1 MRISIYVFYV
11 SFADILYW
19 SIEKKIDWPKTFDL
33 HYISNIN
40 SLIKLKDTLFYWI
53 DIEIGNIQDCSIWGY
68 YKFEGDFSLQKTC
81 TFNSNEQ
88 IQQQVF
94 VIAKMRQI
102 CTMHHH
108 TPYGNNFGIC
118 HHKVIKYKDA
128 MPDTSANFYIKYLS

>member
-68 YKFEGDFSLQKTC
+68 YKFEGVYNDSVKTSKDLHFQFKQTDSAASLC
-81 TFNSNEQ
+81 N
-88 IQQQVF
+88 
-94 VIAKMRQI
+94 
-102 CTMHHH
+102 C
-108 TPYGNNFGIC
+108 
-118 HHKVIKYKDA
+118 
-128 MPDTSANFYIKYLS
+128 